1 MHLDHTHEHIGG
13 AGHNSARPTSQWQT
27 PHLPGPAQSR
37 GETIESDLDLV
48 EEAFIDAFPNA
59 PDPTSFL
66 RLAGVPLV
74 GESRDGKKYYLLRVE
89 LDQKTDVGS
98 LSLCLGG
105 EGHRYD
111 PLPAKMV
118 SKRQALALVYFD
130 GQSSRSLS
138 LSEARRL
145 KQTSP
150 QT

>member
-1 MHLDHTHEHIGG
+1 MHLDHIHDHIGG
-13 AGHNSARPTSQWQT
+13 AGHNSARPVSQWQT

-37 GETIESDLDLV
+37 GETVEPDLDLV
-48 EEAFIDAFPNA
+48 EEAFIDAFPGA
-59 PDPTSFL
+59 SDPTSFL

-98 LSLCLGG
+98 LSPCLGG

-118 SKRQALALVYFD
+118 SKRQAVTLVYFD
-130 GQSSRSLS
+130 GQGSRSLS
-138 LSEARRL
+138 LSEARSL
-145 KQTSP
+145 KQASP
-150 QT
+150 TP